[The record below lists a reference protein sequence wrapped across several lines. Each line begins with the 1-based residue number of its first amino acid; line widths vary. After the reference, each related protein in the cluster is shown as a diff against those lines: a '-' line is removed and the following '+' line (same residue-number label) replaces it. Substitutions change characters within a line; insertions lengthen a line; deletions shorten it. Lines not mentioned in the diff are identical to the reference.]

1 MGLIPFYVEA
11 TLGTTSCCS
20 FDNLA
25 EIGKQG
31 RLLCPLCGLD
41 VFQGAADQC
50 LFLCDDFPDDSLLK
64 YAPNIT

>member
-25 EIGKQG
+25 EIGKRG
-31 RLLCPLCGLD
+31 VSSFCPLC
-41 VFQGAADQC
+41 ADQC
-50 LFLCDDFPDDSLLK
+50 LFLCGDFPDDSLLK
-64 YAPNIT
+64 YSPNMR

>member
-1 MGLIPFYVEA
+1 MEEDRAMGLIPFYVEA

-31 RLLCPLCGLD
+31 RLLAVPFVRSRRPPGRR
-41 VFQGAADQC
+41 
-50 LFLCDDFPDDSLLK
+50 
-64 YAPNIT
+64 

>member
-31 RLLCPLCGLD
+31 RLLPVPLCAVSTSSRAWLTGPINAS
-41 VFQGAADQC
+41 FSATT
-50 LFLCDDFPDDSLLK
+50 FLTTAS
-64 YAPNIT
+64 